1 MISLAT
7 VLNDSLLLELLK
19 KFPDLKID
27 DDGTLH
33 SYLITKEGSIVFN
46 TFELGTVEQYGEYK
60 VWLYFYYLDDKTQKI
75 IYSSNHTRHLVG
87 LKHKPEEEKFQLF
100 ANLAELR
107 EILLSNYPKALALR
121 ALYKIQSLA
130 IIETEEERRLLE
142 INEHFRLLDGLIV
155 VKNLQSL
162 LYRDLEKI
170 KEIVKADELE
180 ISGKE
185 FDWMIRIVK
194 S

>member
-7 VLNDSLLLELLK
+7 VLNDPSLPELLK

-27 DDGTLH
+27 DNGTLH
-33 SYLITKEGSIVFN
+33 SRLITKENSIIFN
-46 TFELGTVEQYGEYK
+46 TFELRTIERYEEYQ
-60 VWLYFYYLDDKTQKI
+60 VWLYFYHLDNKTQKI
-75 IYSSNHTRHLVG
+75 IYSSNHTRHLIG

-100 ANLAELR
+100 ANISELR
-107 EILLSNYPKALALR
+107 EILLSNYPKILALR

-142 INEHFRLLDGLIV
+142 INEHFRLLDSLIV

-162 LYRDLEKI
+162 LYQDLEKI
-170 KEIVKADELE
+170 KEIFKADELE

-185 FDWMIRIVK
+185 FDWVIRIVK

>member
-1 MISLAT
+1 MKNSSARWRR
-7 VLNDSLLLELLK
+7 
-19 KFPDLKID
+19 
-27 DDGTLH
+27 
-33 SYLITKEGSIVFN
+33 
-46 TFELGTVEQYGEYK
+46 Q
-60 VWLYFYYLDDKTQKI
+60 VWLYFYHLDDKTQKI

-130 IIETEEERRLLE
+130 VIESEEERRLLE

-162 LYRDLEKI
+162 LYQDLEKI
-170 KEIVKADELE
+170 KEIFKANELE
-180 ISGKE
+180 ISGRE
-185 FDWMIRIVK
+185 FDWVIRIIK
-194 S
+194 NQTNTLGDQTPLS